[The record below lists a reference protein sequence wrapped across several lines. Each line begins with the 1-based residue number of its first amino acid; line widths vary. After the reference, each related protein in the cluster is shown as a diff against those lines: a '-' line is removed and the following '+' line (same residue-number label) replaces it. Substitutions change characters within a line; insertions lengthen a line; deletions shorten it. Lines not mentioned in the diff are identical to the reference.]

1 MGKSSC
7 CCRAQ
12 WSLWVSPKDSLLTSF
27 EKRKRQQTDL
37 KNNEWR
43 CVENWTQMSSCC
55 ACACNHLPE
64 DSPFVQMDKKYRVK
78 LFFCVSLFF
87 NLFSWLSFYTA
98 NFPAWKQVFWI
109 PIMQPG
115 RHTIH
120 ELVCQLFSD
129 QKAFSKWARSTTIVW
144 TAGDWENWNFILWH
158 LLSCYETWLG
168 MEWGIWGLTRKAFV
182 RLSGRYYIIAPFSPH
197 QVVKV

>member
-1 MGKSSC
+1 MRWKLNADVFLLCLCLQSPAWRQSLRSDGQEVPGKTLIFLCFS
-7 CCRAQ
+7 
-12 WSLWVSPKDSLLTSF
+12 
-27 EKRKRQQTDL
+27 
-37 KNNEWR
+37 
-43 CVENWTQMSSCC
+43 
-55 ACACNHLPE
+55 
-64 DSPFVQMDKKYRVK
+64 
-78 LFFCVSLFF
+78 FF
-87 NLFSWLSFYTA
+87 NLFSWLSFYTD

-144 TAGDWENWNFILWH
+144 TAGDWEKENWNFILWH